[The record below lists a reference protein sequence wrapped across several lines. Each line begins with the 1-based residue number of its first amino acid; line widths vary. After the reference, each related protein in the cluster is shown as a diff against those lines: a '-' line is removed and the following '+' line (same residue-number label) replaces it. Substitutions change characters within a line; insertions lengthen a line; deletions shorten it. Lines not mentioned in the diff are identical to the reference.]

1 MENTF
6 TADLTNCD
14 REPIHIPGS
23 IQPHGFLLALS
34 PGTFTI
40 EKASLNTIAFLDK
53 DAQSLIGQQLTAL
66 EQHIVPAKAGSSLM
80 ELIRL
85 ATITSNLEQINPQPV
100 LVKGKPMLFIIHQY
114 LDQIIC
120 EFEPMQSND
129 DTITLQKVMSTALSV
144 IQSSASFREL
154 LQHVSALVKEITGYN
169 RIMIYKFHKDQHGE
183 VIAEAKEEDLESWLH
198 LHYPASDI
206 PSQARELYK
215 LNLVR
220 IIADVYGQ
228 PSGLISSPEND
239 APLDLTHSVLR
250 AVSPI
255 HIEYLKNMQVGASFS
270 ISLISKGELW
280 GLIACHNN
288 TARFIDYNSRVACKF
303 IGQLFSAALEFK
315 HSEEFEEKNNNY
327 RDKQQ
332 HLLEQLMKGDDP
344 VKSLI
349 GSETNLLDINSAT
362 GVVFFYEGKQ
372 YRLGSV
378 PSEQQV
384 DELINWVKK
393 HEQSN
398 FFQTSGLPLQ
408 YPAAKAIAALASGVM
423 VTEISHDFSEY
434 IVWFKPEIVRSV
446 DWAGQQQKDT
456 SIAEDGSIRI
466 SPRKSFATWT
476 EEVRFTSDEWTN
488 NEIAAAIKLRE
499 DLIQVINKKAGEIRK
514 LNELLKE
521 AYDELDTFSFT
532 ISHDLRTPLSS
543 IKNYTEIIMED
554 HGKEIPEEARFL
566 FGKVISAADKM
577 AGLIRDVLQYSR
589 VGRAELTSDPVDMS
603 RILGEIKEELISPR
617 KEKDLI
623 LEIKNTPD
631 VYGDRTMILQLF
643 TNLVGNAVK
652 YSTLPNQ
659 ISRVS
664 VNGEVKDGFVTY
676 TIEDNGIGIDMRF
689 ANRIFELFKRMD
701 NAKKIEGTGV
711 GLAISKRIVEKHEGK
726 IWLESLLNHGTKFY
740 VSLPVK

>member
-14 REPIHIPGS
+14 REPIHIPGF
-23 IQPHGFLLALS
+23 IQSHGFLLALV
-34 PGTFTI
+34 PGTLTI
-40 EKASLNTIAFLDK
+40 ARASLNTEEFLGT
-53 DAQSLIGQQLTAL
+53 AASSLIGKPLNAL
-66 EQHIVPAKAGSSLM
+66 EERIVPAKAGSSLI

-85 ATITSNLEQINPQPV
+85 ASIASNPEQINPQPV
-100 LVKGKPMLFIIHQY
+100 LVKGRLMLFVMHQHSNH
-114 LDQIIC
+114 IIC
-120 EFEPMQSND
+120 EFEPIQNTD

-144 IQSSASFREL
+144 IQSSASFQEL
-154 LQHVSALVKEITGYN
+154 LQHVSGLVKEITGYN
-169 RIMIYKFHKDQHGE
+169 RIMVYKFHKDQHGE
-183 VIAEAKEEDLESWLH
+183 VIAEAKDQDLESWLH

-220 IIADVYGQ
+220 IIADVHST
-228 PSGLISSPEND
+228 PSGLISSAENKE
-239 APLDLTHSVLR
+239 PLDLTHSVLR

-315 HSEEFEEKNNNY
+315 HSEDLEEKNNNY

-344 VKSLI
+344 VKSLT
-349 GSETNLLDINSAT
+349 GGETNLLDINSAT

-372 YRLGSV
+372 YRLGQV
-378 PSEQQV
+378 PSEADV
-384 DELINWVKK
+384 DELIAWLRK
-393 HEQSN
+393 HEQGN
-398 FFQTSGLPLQ
+398 FFQTSSLPLQ
-408 YPAAKAIAALASGVM
+408 YPAAKKIASIASGIM
-423 VTEISHDFSEY
+423 VTEIAHDFSEY
-434 IVWFKPEIVRSV
+434 IIWFKPEIIKTV

-456 SIAEDGSIRI
+456 TIAEDGSIRI

-476 EEVRFTSDEWTN
+476 EEVKHSSDEWSN
-488 NEIAAAIKLRE
+488 NEISAAIKLRE

-543 IKNYTEIIMED
+543 IKNYTEIVLED
-554 HGKEIPEEARFL
+554 YGKDLNDEAKAL
-566 FGKVISAADKM
+566 FGKVIAAADKM

-589 VGRAELTSDPVDMS
+589 VGRADLTTDPVDMA
-603 RILGEIKEELISPR
+603 RMLKEIKEELISPR
-617 KEKDLI
+617 KEKNLV
-623 LEIKNTPD
+623 LEIRNTPD
-631 VYGDRTMILQLF
+631 IYGDRTMILQLF

-652 YSTLPNQ
+652 YSTLPGQ
-659 ISRVS
+659 ISRVT
-664 VNGEVKDGFVTY
+664 VNGEVADGFVTY
-676 TIEDNGIGIDMRF
+676 TIEDNGIGIDMRY

-701 NAKKIEGTGV
+701 NVKKIEGTGV
-711 GLAISKRIVEKHEGK
+711 GLAIAKRIVEKHEGK
-726 IWLESLLNHGTKFY
+726 IWLESRLNHGTKFY

>member
-14 REPIHIPGS
+14 REPIHIPGAVQS
-23 IQPHGFLLALS
+23 HGFLLALE
-34 PGTFTI
+34 PGTLI
-40 EKASLNTIAFLDK
+40 IDKASLNTKEFLDK
-53 DAQSLIGQQLTAL
+53 EAQSLIGLQLAAL
-66 EQHIVPAKAGSSLM
+66 EKQIVPAKAGSSLM

-100 LVKGKPMLFIIHQY
+100 RVNGREMLFVIHQY

-120 EFEPMQSND
+120 EFEPMQSSD

-154 LQHVSALVKEITGYN
+154 LQHVSTLVKEITGYS

-183 VIAEAKEEDLESWLH
+183 VIAEARDAELESWLH

-220 IIADVYGQ
+220 IIADVHAA
-228 PSGLISSPEND
+228 PSGLISSPENNT
-239 APLDLTHSVLR
+239 PLDLTHSVLR
-250 AVSPI
+250 AVSPV

-280 GLIACHNN
+280 GLIACHNS
-288 TARFIDYNSRVACKF
+288 TAKFIDYNSRVACKF

-315 HSEEFEEKNNNY
+315 HSEEFEEKNNNH
-327 RDKQQ
+327 RDRQQ

-344 VKSLI
+344 VKNLI
-349 GSETNLLDINSAT
+349 GGETNLLDINSAT

-372 YRLGSV
+372 YRLGNV
-378 PSEQQV
+378 PSEEEV
-384 DELINWVKK
+384 DDLINWVKK
-393 HEQSN
+393 HEQGN
-398 FFQTSGLPLQ
+398 FFQTSSLPLQ
-408 YPAAKAIAALASGVM
+408 YPAAKKIASLASGVM

-434 IVWFKPEIVRSV
+434 IMWFKPEIVRTV

-456 SIAEDGSIRI
+456 SITEDGSIRI

-476 EEVRFTSDEWTN
+476 EEVKFNSDEWTN

-532 ISHDLRTPLSS
+532 VSHDLRTPLSS
-543 IKNYTEIIMED
+543 IKNYTEIILED
-554 HGKEIPEEARFL
+554 HGQDLNEQGRFL
-566 FGKVISAADKM
+566 FSKVVAAADKM

-589 VGRAELTSDPVDMS
+589 VGRTELVKNPLNME
-603 RILGEIKEELISPR
+603 RMLKEIREELISPR

-623 LEIKNTPD
+623 LQIGNTPD
-631 VYGDRTMILQLF
+631 VEGDRTMILQLF
-643 TNLVGNAVK
+643 TNLIGNAVK
-652 YSTLPNQ
+652 YSTLPGQ
-659 ISRVS
+659 VARVS
-664 VNGEVKDGFVTY
+664 VKGEVKDGFVVY
-676 TIEDNGIGIDMRF
+676 TIEDNGIGIDMRY
-689 ANRIFELFKRMD
+689 ANRIFELFKRLD
-701 NAKKIEGTGV
+701 NVKKIEGTGV
-711 GLAISKRIVEKHEGK
+711 GLAIAKRIVEKHDGK
-726 IWLESLLNHGTKFY
+726 IWLESQLNHGTKFY
-740 VSLPVK
+740 IALPVK